1 MKKSRILL
9 LVLPAL
15 TLFLEILPYG
25 AVLNFFNP
33 EGEPWRQTYSY
44 FSMVPFGYA
53 NFGPL
58 LTALLTC
65 GAAIVLALYSVSGR
79 KGFLQ
84 AGKVILWVATV
95 LSLTPLVFGL
105 SFYSLVGGLISI
117 TLAAQL
123 VLLYCLKQK

>member
-1 MKKSRILL
+1 M
-9 LVLPAL
+9 VLPAL

-117 TLAAQL
+117 TLAAQR

>member
-1 MKKSRILL
+1 MKKSRMLL

>member
-84 AGKVILWVATV
+84 TGKVILWVATV

>member
-95 LSLTPLVFGL
+95 LSLAPLVFGL

>member
-95 LSLTPLVFGL
+95 LSITPLVFGL

>member
-1 MKKSRILL
+1 M
-9 LVLPAL
+9 VLPAL

>member
-84 AGKVILWVATV
+84 TGKGILWVATV

>member
-84 AGKVILWVATV
+84 TGKGILWVATV
-95 LSLTPLVFGL
+95 LPLTPLVFGL

>member
-84 AGKVILWVATV
+84 AGKGILWAATV

>member
-1 MKKSRILL
+1 M
-9 LVLPAL
+9 VLPAL

-123 VLLYCLKQK
+123 VLLYSLKQK